1 MAAKA
6 RRTLG
11 VHSLHSLGV
20 FPSPLWGGVRGGGR
34 AILSQV
40 APPRFTR
47 TTPLPTPPPQ
57 GGREQ
62 TEFAALIC
70 SNIAYASQAGA
81 LSDNSHPMPL
91 PLSGLLVVSLEQA
104 LAAPMCTC
112 RLADAGAR
120 VIKVERPE
128 GDFARYYDKL
138 AVPKRPSPQP
148 SPRKRG
154 EGAHRASGETQEDDE
169 RTPGESGEGE
179 SAYFVWLNRGKE
191 SLVLDLARE
200 NDKALLAAI
209 IAKADVFVQ
218 NLKPGAI
225 AKLGFPPEKLRRAH
239 PRLVICSIS
248 GYGEAGPYARR
259 KAYDML
265 VQAESG
271 LASITGGP
279 EAPARVGVS
288 ICDIAAGM
296 NAYEA
301 ILEALFFRARSGE
314 GAAIS
319 ISMFDAMADWMAVP
333 LIQYE
338 GGAPPKRMGLA
349 HTSIAPYG
357 AFPTK
362 DGADILIS
370 IQSDREWRVLAEKVL
385 GDGALAAD
393 PAFATN
399 VERVKR
405 RAETDAR
412 VAKVFG
418 AMEAAALTQ
427 KLAEN
432 DIAFARVNTTGDL
445 ATHPQLRRIQ
455 VATPSG
461 PVSYP
466 APPARSDAAQ
476 RRYRAVPTLGA
487 HTAKIWAEFMPD
499 AKRS

>member
-1 MAAKA
+1 
-6 RRTLG
+6 
-11 VHSLHSLGV
+11 
-20 FPSPLWGGVRGGGR
+20 
-34 AILSQV
+34 
-40 APPRFTR
+40 
-47 TTPLPTPPPQ
+47 
-57 GGREQ
+57 
-62 TEFAALIC
+62 
-70 SNIAYASQAGA
+70 
-81 LSDNSHPMPL
+81 MPL

-104 LAAPMCTC
+104 VAAPMCTC

-138 AVPKRPSPQP
+138 AVPREAMAAANLAATTSEPAAPASPHSADSVRFPSPTKPRPAGVWSLEDLPEAGKPAAGWGGVRGGGGAILSQVAP
-148 SPRKRG
+148 SSSHRITPLPNPPPQGGREHTEYGEREAHRERG
-154 EGAHRASGETQEDDE
+154 ERDRD
-169 RTPGESGEGE
+169 GE

-191 SLVLDLARE
+191 SVVLDLARAE
-200 NDKALLAAI
+200 GKALLAAML
-209 IAKADVFVQ
+209 AKADVFVQ

-225 AKLGFPPEKLRRAH
+225 AKLGFPLAELRRAH

-248 GYGEAGPYARR
+248 GYGEDGPYALR

-288 ICDIAAGM
+288 VCDIAAGM

-301 ILEALFFRARSGE
+301 ILAALYARERSGD

-319 ISMFDAMADWMAVP
+319 IAMFDAMAEWMAVP

-338 GGAPPKRMGLA
+338 GGTPPQRIGLA

-357 AFPTK
+357 AFKTK

-385 GDGALAAD
+385 GDAALAAD

-399 VERVKR
+399 VARVKR
-405 RAETDAR
+405 RSETDAR
-412 VAKVFG
+412 VAAVFG
-418 AMEAAALTQ
+418 ATDEAALTQ
-427 KLAEN
+427 KLTAN
-432 DIAFARVNTTGDL
+432 DIAFARVNATADL
-445 ATHPQLRRIQ
+445 AVHPQLRRID

-461 PVSYP
+461 VVSYP
-466 APPARSDAAQ
+466 APPARIDAAPS
-476 RRYRAVPTLGA
+476 RYGAVPALGE
-487 HTAKIWAEFMPD
+487 HTAKIWAEFMPG
-499 AKRS
+499 APRPHE